1 MASRYR
7 QRNVGGVV
15 IYLISC
21 RTDEDESERTYRCMP
36 NDAAGIL
43 RQLADVVGN
52 GALIHIVVTT
62 EDVEEL

>member
-1 MASRYR
+1 M
-7 QRNVGGVV
+7 

-62 EDVEEL
+62 EDAEEL